1 MNYEQYKHLMLAGT
15 ITFPST
21 FPQLGQ
27 LSLRK
32 STGHGV
38 IESVAAKYNDLLVI
52 TERPSIRIT
61 ISRCMPAAD
70 VRAVFVPHDPHHVSW
85 DHGHWLLGEEV
96 LEKVRARLAAC
107 AQLYGIVFVAEHT
120 ATLLEVEAGMTAAES
135 AQYYPPLLC
144 DRSNNHYDA
153 SGKARQSG
161 ALSGYSGQA
170 PVLSPCEI
178 IDPHLSAQ
186 AYGQSMSPFEL
197 LETSMSPCEWRERC
211 ELPLQSQS
219 PYASPCEFQAEFTP
233 GPFEKKTYKP

>member
-21 FPQLGQ
+21 FPQLGI

-32 STGHGV
+32 STGHGA

-70 VRAVFVPHDPHHVSW
+70 VRAVFLPHDPHHVSW
-85 DHGHWLLGEEV
+85 DHGHWFLGEEV
-96 LEKVRARLAAC
+96 LEKVRARLASC

-153 SGKARQSG
+153 SGKAHQSG
-161 ALSGYSGQA
+161 ARSGYFGQGPA
-170 PVLSPCEI
+170 LSPCEYV
-178 IDPHLSAQ
+178 DPHLTAQ
-186 AYGQSMSPFEL
+186 AYGQSMSP
-197 LETSMSPCEWRERC
+197 CEWREPC